1 MQSQTNVV
9 LVHGVSADASS
20 LKRFNV
26 TAVQLPLTSLTD
38 DITVTRKFL
47 AAPKNSKA
55 PVAYAR
61 GSEGCVTETATVR
74 SSVPLAPT
82 ESLRPSTL

>member
-38 DITVTRKFL
+38 DITVTQVPGG
-47 AAPKNSKA
+47 PKIQKHRSLTL
-55 PVAYAR
+55 V
-61 GSEGCVTETATVR
+61 VR
-74 SSVPLAPT
+74 EECLVF
-82 ESLRPSTL
+82 R